1 MQSPLKTVIADT
13 AAGLLVAGEL
23 SHRIA
28 IGKSGTRPADQK
40 REGDGATPLGCW
52 LVEGLL
58 LRPDRLPA
66 PETRLPWRWLRP
78 WDGWCDDPADPA
90 YNNPVSHPYPASA
103 ERLWRDDHAYDL
115 ILILSHNRHPVV
127 SGAGSAVFWHVAQPD
142 WRATEGCIAMEADD
156 LWSLLP
162 ALSPETALDVR

>member
-1 MQSPLKTVIADT
+1 MHSPIETVLVDT
-13 AAGLLVAGEL
+13 AACRLSAGGQC
-23 SHRIA
+23 HRIA
-28 IGKSGTRPADQK
+28 IGKGGVRLAGEK
-40 REGDGATPLGCW
+40 CEGDGATPLGRW
-52 LVEGLL
+52 RIEGLL
-58 LRPDRLPA
+58 LRPDRFPA

-90 YNNPVSHPYPASA
+90 YNQPVSHPYRASA

-127 SGAGSAVFWHVAQPD
+127 AGAGSAVFWHVAQLD
-142 WRATEGCIAMEADD
+142 WRATEGCIAMDASE

-162 ALSPETALDVR
+162 KLASTTTLDIG